1 MGSGWASLTSGA
13 QADLPAL
20 CPVLGSKAGAG
31 VRPQRAAFICHLG
44 MTVPAPHRNWGG
56 GAYWK
61 ESTGSS
67 RPREDFTVLFEEP
80 GPGLAANRMPLPVP
94 EAA

>member
-1 MGSGWASLTSGA
+1 MGSGWGAPTLGA

-20 CPVLGSKAGAG
+20 CPALVC
-31 VRPQRAAFICHLG
+31 PQHAVFICHLG
-44 MTVPAPHRNWGG
+44 MTVPAPLRNWGG

-61 ESTGSS
+61 ENTGSS
-67 RPREDFTVLFEEP
+67 GPREDSTVLFEDP
-80 GPGLAANRMPLPVP
+80 GPGLAANGMPLPVP

>member
-1 MGSGWASLTSGA
+1 MGSGWAAPSSGA

-20 CPVLGSKAGAG
+20 CPGLGSKAGAG
-31 VRPQRAAFICHLG
+31 VYPQCAVFICHLG
-44 MTVPAPHRNWGG
+44 MTVPAPLRNWGG

-61 ESTGSS
+61 EDKGSS
-67 RPREDFTVLFEEP
+67 GPREDSTVLFEDP